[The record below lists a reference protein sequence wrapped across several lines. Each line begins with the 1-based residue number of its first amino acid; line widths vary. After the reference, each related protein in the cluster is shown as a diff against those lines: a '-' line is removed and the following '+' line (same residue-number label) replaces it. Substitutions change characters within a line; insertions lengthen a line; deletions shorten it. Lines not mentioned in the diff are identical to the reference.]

1 MERDISEAIAII
13 AQLPDKDVDKAL
25 EILRQIRRHPQ

>member
-13 AQLPDKDVDKAL
+13 AQLPEDKAEKAL
-25 EILRQIRRHPQ
+25 EILRMILQTPQ